1 MIVWSVNKKI
11 KSNKELIEYKKN
23 VVVVVVV
30 EVKALQSSNNN
41 TWKNDNW
48 NIRKKGKKN
57 SYILF
62 LIFILMLFIY
72 STLAQAE
79 TFIL

>member
-30 EVKALQSSNNN
+30 VEVKVKALLQSSNNN
-41 TWKNDNW
+41 T
-48 NIRKKGKKN
+48 
-57 SYILF
+57 
-62 LIFILMLFIY
+62 
-72 STLAQAE
+72 
-79 TFIL
+79 

>member
-30 EVKALQSSNNN
+30 VVVEVEVKALQSSNNN
-41 TWKNDNW
+41 T
-48 NIRKKGKKN
+48 
-57 SYILF
+57 
-62 LIFILMLFIY
+62 
-72 STLAQAE
+72 
-79 TFIL
+79 